1 MSEAEMVPVT
11 DEDREAAA
19 DWHQSQGHW
28 IVDWHAMRRGEMD
41 DSGTVQAFA
50 RHRLAAEAAAIERCA
65 EIVGR
70 DRRSEGAIK
79 CGYIPKAQEV
89 CWELAT
95 AIRSLKEGA
104 SHVG

>member
-50 RHRLAAEAAAIERCA
+50 RHRLAAEAAAIER
-65 EIVGR
+65 ERGR
-70 DRRSEGAIK
+70 VEK
-79 CGYIPKAQEV
+79 
-89 CWELAT
+89 
-95 AIRSLKEGA
+95 AIRDHCDQHGPSGGAWNVSMILEATQRTLKEGA

>member
-1 MSEAEMVPVT
+1 MSEAEMRMRGLLLEQMPHNTFQRRAISEGRDHSVT
-11 DEDREAAA
+11 AEQAIR
-19 DWHQSQGHW
+19 
-28 IVDWHAMRRGEMD
+28 AM
-41 DSGTVQAFA
+41 
-50 RHRLAAEAAAIERCA
+50 LAAEAAAIERCA